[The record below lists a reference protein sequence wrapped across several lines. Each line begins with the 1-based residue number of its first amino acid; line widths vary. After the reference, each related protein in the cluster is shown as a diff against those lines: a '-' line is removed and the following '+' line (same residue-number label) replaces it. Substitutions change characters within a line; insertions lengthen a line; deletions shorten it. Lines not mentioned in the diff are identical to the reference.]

1 MDAVRNNDDIQLLSE
16 LVALDTTSCLS
27 NSKAVD
33 LACQR
38 LDVPGIEVTRMP
50 LDGGKENLIAFVGAE
65 DASGDGL
72 TLSGHLDC
80 VPAGEGWKTD
90 PLVLTELGGRL
101 YGRGSCDMK
110 GFDAIAINLLREA
123 AGWDLKNPLA
133 LVLTCDE
140 EIGCLGAKAVA
151 EHWPIERDLP
161 RNTLIGEP
169 TSLQAV
175 SMHKGLLKYRLV
187 IKGAP
192 GHTGTPSIGRNAI
205 MPASVALASL
215 EELRATIEGERSAA
229 SEAFHEVPYPV
240 LSIVGVDG
248 GSAWNVTPDRCE
260 IRIGLRQMPGDSIDD
275 WTSRLRNVL
284 EGPLAAEEW
293 SLELVH
299 ATPSMSTPS
308 DAELY
313 KACLSNTNQAADIG
327 VSYGTDGAYLQQLG
341 LACVVFGP
349 GDIGVAHLPDEYM
362 PVEEYAQGRAMIES
376 LVREFCQ

>member
-1 MDAVRNNDDIQLLSE
+1 M
-16 LVALDTTSCLS
+16 
-27 NSKAVD
+27 
-33 LACQR
+33 
-38 LDVPGIEVTRMP
+38 
-50 LDGGKENLIAFVGAE
+50 
-65 DASGDGL
+65 
-72 TLSGHLDC
+72 
-80 VPAGEGWKTD
+80 
-90 PLVLTELGGRL
+90 
-101 YGRGSCDMK
+101 
-110 GFDAIAINLLREA
+110 
-123 AGWDLKNPLA
+123 
-133 LVLTCDE
+133 
-140 EIGCLGAKAVA
+140 
-151 EHWPIERDLP
+151 
-161 RNTLIGEP
+161 
-169 TSLQAV
+169 
-175 SMHKGLLKYRLV
+175 
-187 IKGAP
+187 
-192 GHTGTPSIGRNAI
+192 
-205 MPASVALASL
+205 
-215 EELRATIEGERSAA
+215 
-229 SEAFHEVPYPV
+229 PYPV
-240 LSIVGVDG
+240 LSIVGVEG